1 MEGGFNERP
10 ILLNRRRPFQSG
22 VASSNDRLKDFQQWG
37 IMEVVRRQDMEIST
51 TRKILTRDFVLGFL
65 GRFIFQSAHHIL
77 IPTLPIY
84 LSKLGSEETEIGVL
98 IGVFGISSLFF
109 RPFIGK
115 ALLRHSEK
123 GVMMVGTF
131 LFALAAL
138 AYFLAKSFW
147 PLLIV
152 RLVQGV
158 GFAFFTTASFTFI
171 ASISQRA
178 HLGQSL
184 SYFYLAPN
192 LSLALAPTLGIFLV
206 NHFSFNLLFSAC
218 VCLSLGSLFMTHKLG
233 GTKVIPLEDSS
244 REKSSFF
251 SREVLPPSIISSFT
265 HVVWGA
271 LTAFFPLYAIN
282 CGVANPGLFFTAI
295 AVMLILGRAFGGRIL
310 DVYSRERVMLYFLA
324 SPIISMALLVF
335 SKTQSMFVLVAAIW
349 GFGHAF
355 LMPSLMAYA
364 LDRAGSSRRG
374 PAIGTYTAISDVGL
388 VLGPMIMGVVIRL
401 TNYPIMFSCLA
412 LISAVSFGYFYFSMR
427 EKK

>member
-1 MEGGFNERP
+1 
-10 ILLNRRRPFQSG
+10 
-22 VASSNDRLKDFQQWG
+22 
-37 IMEVVRRQDMEIST
+37 MEIST

-65 GRFIFQSAHHIL
+65 GRFTFQSAHHIL

-84 LSKLGSEETEIGVL
+84 LSKLGSEEAEIGVL
-98 IGVFGISSLFF
+98 IGVFGVSSLIF

-123 GVMMVGTF
+123 GVMIVGTF
-131 LFALAAL
+131 LFAIAAM

-147 PLLIV
+147 PLLMV
-152 RLVQGV
+152 RFVQGI

-171 ASISQRA
+171 ANISQRA

-192 LSLALAPTLGIFLV
+192 LSLALAPTLGIFLI

-218 VCLSLGSLFMTHKLG
+218 VGLSLGSLFITNKLG
-233 GTKVIPLEDSS
+233 GTKVAPSGDSS
-244 REKSSFF
+244 VGIGSFF
-251 SREVLPPSIISSFT
+251 SWEVLPPSIISSFT

-295 AVMLILGRAFGGRIL
+295 AIMLILGRAFGGRIL
-310 DVYSRERVMLYFLA
+310 DVYSRERVILYFLA
-324 SPIISMALLVF
+324 SPAISMALLAF
-335 SKTQSMFVLVAAIW
+335 SKTQSMFVLVATIW

-401 TNYPIMFSCLA
+401 TSYPIMFSCLA

-427 EKK
+427 EKR